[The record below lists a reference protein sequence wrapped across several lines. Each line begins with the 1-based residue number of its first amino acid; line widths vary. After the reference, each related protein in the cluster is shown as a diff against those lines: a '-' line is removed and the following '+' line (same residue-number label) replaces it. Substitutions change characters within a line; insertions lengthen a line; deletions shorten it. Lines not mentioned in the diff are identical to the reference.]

1 VRIDDERD
9 LHGRLAAAFE
19 AITPRPAPVDGAV
32 RRGRAIRVRR
42 RVAVVVGAAAV
53 VAIGVFA
60 VPSLLH
66 QTASPAPVSPAK
78 VKPYTVTVQ
87 APGPHSAPGLIASGT
102 IDGQGWQF
110 TAAKPGTGTAVPG
123 GQIFTTSGPAF
134 RGASAY
140 ALPSALAVTTDPVS
154 FAHISGVVPTPGHVQ
169 VQYGA
174 VRADVTYVAVRLSNG
189 TVLTLHP
196 VAVYGVRAVAFAVP
210 VGAGI
215 VDATAYSRH
224 GEIATAIP
232 FRAPSGVAAFGVWLT
247 PGQHGLARASDRI
260 GSGTVNG
267 RAWSVTAY
275 LGPWGICYQVP
286 ATGLTWAYCTPT
298 TALDPNSGPLNSA
311 TLSMTG
317 DGLAV
322 AAGHAPASAAWVIV
336 NQPDGTTT
344 KVWPVTVGGQKLF
357 AFQLPTGPA
366 CPGPGCPDPLS
377 WTAYDNS
384 GHVVRWPAG

>member
-1 VRIDDERD
+1 MRIDDERD
-9 LHGRLAAAFE
+9 VHEQLEAAFE

-42 RVAVVVGAAAV
+42 RVAVAAGAAAV

-78 VKPYTVTVQ
+78 AKPYTVTVQ
-87 APGPHSAPGLIASGT
+87 ASGPHSAPGLIASGT
-102 IDGQGWQF
+102 IDGRSWQF
-110 TAAKPGTGTAVPG
+110 TAAKPGTGTPG
-123 GQIFTTSGPAF
+123 PGEQIFTTSGPAF
-134 RGASAY
+134 GGAATPP
-140 ALPSALAVTTDPVS
+140 ALATALAVDSADPVS
-154 FAHISGVVPTPGHVQ
+154 FSDISGLVLTRGPVQ

-174 VRADVTYVAVRLSNG
+174 VRADVTYVAVRLDNG
-189 TVLTLHP
+189 TVLVLHP

-210 VGAGI
+210 VGAGV

-224 GEIATAIP
+224 GEIAAATP
-232 FRAPSGVAAFGVWLT
+232 FNAPNRVAAFGLWLT
-247 PGQHGLARASDRI
+247 PGQHGLARASGRI
-260 GSGTVNG
+260 GSGTANG

-275 LGPWGICYQVP
+275 LGPWGICFQVP
-286 ATGLTWAYCTPT
+286 ATGLTWAYCVPT
-298 TALDPNSGPLNSA
+298 TSDLDRNSGTLNSG

-336 NQPDGTTT
+336 NQSDGTTT

-357 AFQLPTGPA
+357 AFQLRAG
-366 CPGPGCPDPLS
+366 PDPLS

-384 GHVVRWPAG
+384 GHVVRWPAA

>member
-1 VRIDDERD
+1 MRIDDERD
-9 LHGRLAAAFE
+9 VHEQLEAAFE

-42 RVAVVVGAAAV
+42 RVAVTAGAAAV

-66 QTASPAPVSPAK
+66 QTASPAPVSAAR
-78 VKPYTVTVQ
+78 PYTVTVQ
-87 APGPHSAPGLIASGT
+87 APSPHSAPGLIASGT
-102 IDGQGWQF
+102 IDGQRWQV
-110 TAAKPGTGTAVPG
+110 TAAKPGTGGAGGAGPG

-134 RGASAY
+134 GGKATTQPSF
-140 ALPSALAVTTDPVS
+140 ALTVDNADPVFFS
-154 FAHISGVVPTPGHVQ
+154 DVALTAGPVQ

-174 VRADVTYVAVRLSNG
+174 VRADVTYVAVRLDNG
-189 TVLTLHP
+189 TVLILHP

-210 VGAGI
+210 VGAG
-215 VDATAYSRH
+215 VAGATAYSRH
-224 GEIATAIP
+224 GEIAAAIP
-232 FRAPSGVAAFGVWLT
+232 FNGPAGVAAFGVWLT
-247 PGQHGLARASDRI
+247 PGQHGLARASGRI
-260 GSGTVNG
+260 GSGTASG

-275 LGPWGICYQVP
+275 LGPWGICIQAPATGITSEFCVP
-286 ATGLTWAYCTPT
+286 ATAD
-298 TALDPNSGPLNSA
+298 LDLNSA
-311 TLSMTG
+311 ATTITG
-317 DGLAV
+317 DGLSV

-336 NQPDGTTT
+336 HQPDGTTT

-357 AFQLPTGPA
+357 AVQLQTG
-366 CPGPGCPDPLS
+366 PDPLS

>member
-9 LHGRLAAAFE
+9 LYGQLEAAFE

-42 RVAVVVGAAAV
+42 RVAVAAGAAAV

-78 VKPYTVTVQ
+78 PYTVTVQ

-102 IDGQGWQF
+102 IDGQRWQL
-110 TAAKPGTGTAVPG
+110 TAAKRGTGRG
-123 GQIFTTSGPAF
+123 LQIFTASGPAF
-134 RGASAY
+134 GGDAGSQPGDPLATLAANSA
-140 ALPSALAVTTDPVS
+140 APVS
-154 FAHISGVVPTPGHVQ
+154 FSNPPLALTWGPVQ
-169 VQYGA
+169 VHYGA
-174 VRADVTYVAVRLSNG
+174 VRPDVTYVAVRLDNG
-189 TVLTLHP
+189 TVLILHP

-210 VGAGI
+210 VGAGV

-224 GEIATAIP
+224 GEIAAAIP
-232 FRAPSGVAAFGVWLT
+232 FNAPNGVAAFGLWLT
-247 PGQHGLARASDRI
+247 PGQHGSARASGRI
-260 GSGTVNG
+260 GSGTFHG
-267 RAWSVTAY
+267 TAWSATAY
-275 LGPWGICYQVP
+275 LGPWGICIQAP
-286 ATGLTWAYCTPT
+286 ATGLPWAFCPPAISDLDSGT
-298 TALDPNSGPLNSA
+298 TSIP
-311 TLSMTG
+311 G
-317 DGLAV
+317 DSLVV

-344 KVWPVTVGGQKLF
+344 KAWPVTVGGQKLF
-357 AFQLPTGPA
+357 AFQLFIGPY
-366 CPGPGCPDPLS
+366 PLS